1 MNRMLLLFGALLG
14 AALQIQ
20 AQGHSVPDA
29 VLEDHRRVVPGE
41 IVVKFIDEAD
51 CDVVYDNMGKALSAF
66 DVQAFLPEGVVV
78 AESKVLFDKKSID
91 RSLDHKAELAAKS
104 TKTPQEM
111 SMKGISLK
119 NVFQVKLELPEEGA
133 GPDPTSDVLAALN
146 ENPLVEYAEP
156 NYVVKLEDFNVD
168 RILTESDV
176 MAMAAAAP
184 MPPTGEPNDP
194 LYGNQA
200 NLGQVHLPEVW
211 ANHTSGDSTQV
222 IAILDSGVDYNH
234 PDLAANTWVNH
245 AEING
250 IEGYDDDGNGYV
262 DDFHGW
268 DFINADNAPLD
279 DNLHGTHVAGIAAA
293 VTDNEIGIAGACW
306 NAQIMPIKV
315 FQSTGVGNAST
326 IAEGISYAAN
336 NGATV
341 LNMSFG
347 SYAES
352 SLMLSALENAYATA
366 ALVASAG
373 NNGIK
378 IGPCLG
384 CFPHYPSAYSFVLG
398 VEDSPKPT
406 DGYTN
411 WDQDGPVFT
420 QYANLLNYEVTTPGT
435 GILSTVPNGGYASVT
450 GTSMSAPLMS
460 ACVALYQELKP
471 EDSKELMFGSF
482 INTSDG
488 DYVNLLECIET
499 EPTPQLQ
506 VLSATFRDTIAG
518 QNGNGYTESGEIIEI
533 LPLIK
538 NYWGPSDDVRVGIA
552 FAQYED
558 TSKADILVSEAALG
572 SVSAYATLQ
581 NLDGGLQIQLDEN
594 VNNNV
599 DIRFDVSVWSGPD
612 SAYLSTEEIVLNVK
626 NRILLSGLISEDYVM
641 EEGKEYLIVDNV
653 VMGTGT
659 HLTIEPGVKVYFS
672 DNKSMVFRGTV
683 DAIGTPEERIQFLPE
698 NVFWGE
704 LEYQGQGGA
713 FGANFVNCDFT
724 LGEDIWAYAYDHA
737 SFTDCQW
744 FDFRGTCYGYA
755 NLTRCNITENIQ
767 PGFSSWYFWFAYDA
781 VANNV
786 INNRALYLQG
796 DLGGTNV
803 VENNNFLNNWLNVP
817 GVGNARSFSSGAPWL
832 SNNDVYLTDSTN
844 YLGSSNPEVLE
855 YLIEDFF
862 EDGDLG
868 IFEGYGAPQPSS
880 EAHGIVWKVLV
891 NGLDAQDE
899 YEALDPIGVGEH
911 EFQIYFNRAM
921 DVSVAPKLS
930 YGVTI
935 PYNQRQVSEE
945 GTWSADSTVYTVTHE
960 VGIGAADGISRIRV
974 QDAVDNEGWTIPV
987 EDSRFNM
994 LVQSAGSA
1002 STGFFATP
1010 GLGKIELNW
1019 EAPSEELVGD
1029 LLGYNMYRYQ
1039 VDTAGNELEVQ
1050 LLNTALLTDETFVD
1064 FEVEEGEQYF
1074 YKYKILRT
1082 SFQETDFSSS
1092 VTASP
1097 LTALLG
1103 DSNGDFAVNVMDVI
1117 HDVDYILG
1125 MNPQPFI
1132 FNAADVNNDLMI
1144 NVLDVVG
1151 TVDIIL
1157 NPVAGGT
1164 TVNAM
1169 AGPNYYP
1176 NTPVGDVTL
1185 TWENGTLMAESQQ
1198 AIAGLQLALEGT
1210 HEVTFPVALA
1220 GMEKMVYQQ
1229 EGQTIVLLFN
1239 FANQG
1244 FDAGRTELFSIAD
1257 GEAELD
1263 LTRASVANDGGA
1275 PLTPVFRSEVLR
1287 PNTSPAQ
1294 NDGKDWLVS
1303 FPNPASD
1310 AVQLEYCLPR
1320 TVEQVDL
1327 VVYNA
1332 QGAVVA
1338 QQSNL
1343 RNAPGISAHT
1353 LDVSSWQS
1361 GNYVVVLRGI
1371 QGRHVVCHQVERL
1384 AVR

>member
-41 IVVKFIDEAD
+41 IVVKFVDDAD

-78 AESKVLFDKKSID
+78 AESKLLFDKKSID
-91 RSLDHKAELAAKS
+91 RSLDHKAGLADKS

-133 GPDPTSDVLAALN
+133 GPDPTRDALAALN

-156 NYVVKLEDFNVD
+156 NYMVKLEDFNVD

-194 LYGNQA
+194 LYSNQA

-245 AEING
+245 AEVNG

-347 SYAES
+347 STAES

-378 IGPCLG
+378 IGPCPPG
-384 CFPHYPSAYSFVLG
+384 EFCTPHYPSAYSFVIG
-398 VEDSPKPT
+398 VEDSPKPPL
-406 DGYTN
+406 GYTN
-411 WDQDGPVFT
+411 WDQDGPVFS

-471 EDSKELMFGSF
+471 DDSKELMFGSF
-482 INTSDG
+482 INTADA
-488 DYVNLLECIET
+488 DYVNLLACIET

-518 QNGNGYTESGEIIEI
+518 QNGNGYIESGEVIEI

-538 NYWGPSDDVRVGIA
+538 NYWGPSEDVRVGIA

-558 TSKADILVSEAALG
+558 TSKADILVSEAELG
-572 SVSAYATLQ
+572 SVSAYSTLQ
-581 NLDGGLQIQLDEN
+581 NLDGGLQIQLDES

-599 DIRFDVSVWSGPD
+599 DIRFNLSVWSGPD
-612 SAYLSTEEIVLNVK
+612 SAHLSTKEIVLNVK
-626 NRILLSGLISEDYVM
+626 NRVIINGLITGDSTLTNESEYLISSNLALGTQSNLYIEPGTRIYVSDNVEILLSSSSNLVAKGTRDSLIY
-641 EEGKEYLIVDNV
+641 
-653 VMGTGT
+653 
-659 HLTIEPGVKVYFS
+659 
-672 DNKSMVFRGTV
+672 
-683 DAIGTPEERIQFLPE
+683 FLPE
-698 NVFWGE
+698 NLMWNGIENPGVYTGDTLHWCVI
-704 LEYQGQGGA
+704 QGTTTGVRKLWSVEDCR
-713 FGANFVNCDFT
+713 FEFCDRPFDRCANT
-724 LGEDIWAYAYDHA
+724 Y
-737 SFTDCQW
+737 
-744 FDFRGTCYGYA
+744 
-755 NLTRCNITENIQ
+755 RCNFTENNQ
-767 PGFSSWYFWFAYDA
+767 LQGFYNDYNTSSAGEVSHNNVVNNDLFKFNQSAFSLSPSNNAFNNSPNLPPPYNPISGEVGFAYGGVTAPSYWGSGDA
-781 VANNV
+781 ETVNNS
-786 INNRALYLQG
+786 I
-796 DLGGTNV
+796 
-803 VENNNFLNNWLNVP
+803 
-817 GVGNARSFSSGAPWL
+817 
-832 SNNDVYLTDSTN
+832 
-844 YLGSSNPEVLE
+844 
-855 YLIEDFF
+855 IDFF
-862 EDGDLG
+862 EN
-868 IFEGYGAPQPSS
+868 SS
-880 EAHGIVWKVLV
+880 YSVWEITIDETPDALAHGIVWKVLV

-911 EFQIYFNRAM
+911 EFQVYFNRAM

-974 QDAVDNEGWTIPV
+974 QDAVDNEGWVIPV

-1029 LLGYNMYRYQ
+1029 LLGYNMYRHQ
-1039 VDTAGNELEVQ
+1039 VDTAGNELEVE

-1064 FEVEEGEQYF
+1064 FDVEEGEQYF

-1097 LTALLG
+1097 LTSLLG
-1103 DSNGDFAVNVMDVI
+1103 DSNGDFSVNVMDVI

-1176 NTPVGDVTL
+1176 NTPVGEVTL
-1185 TWENGTLMAESQQ
+1185 TWENGILVAESEH

-1210 HEVTFPVALA
+1210 HEVTFPAALA

-1244 FDAGRTELFSIAD
+1244 FGAGRTELFSIAD
-1257 GEAELD
+1257 GEADLD

-1287 PNTSPAQ
+1287 PNTAPAQ

-1332 QGAVVA
+1332 QGAVVT

-1371 QGRHVVCHQVERL
+1371 QGRHVVCHQVEKL
-1384 AVR
+1384 FVR

>member
-1 MNRMLLLFGALLG
+1 MNRLLLLFGALLG
-14 AALQIQ
+14 VALQIQ

-41 IVVKFIDEAD
+41 IVIKFVDAAD
-51 CDVVYDNMGKALSAF
+51 CDVAYDNMGKALSAF
-66 DVQAFLPEGVVV
+66 DVQALLPEGVVV

-133 GPDPTSDVLAALN
+133 GPDPTRDVLAALN

-156 NYVVKLEDFNVD
+156 NYVVKLEDFSVD
-168 RILTESDV
+168 RIFTESDV
-176 MAMAAAAP
+176 MAMAATAP

-194 LYGNQA
+194 LYSNQA

-245 AEING
+245 AEVNG

-373 NNGIK
+373 NDGIK
-378 IGPCLG
+378 IGPCPT
-384 CFPHYPSAYSFVLG
+384 CAPHYPSAYSFVLG
-398 VEDSPKPT
+398 VEDYPAGTPFA
-406 DGYTN
+406 YTN

-471 EDSKELMFGSF
+471 DDSKELMFGSF
-482 INTSDG
+482 INTADA
-488 DYVNLLECIET
+488 DYVNLLACIET

-538 NYWGPSDDVRVGIA
+538 NYWGPTDDVRVGIA

-558 TSKADILVSEAALG
+558 TSKADILVSEAQLG
-572 SVSAYATLQ
+572 SASAYATLQ
-581 NLDGGLQIQLDEN
+581 NLDGGLQIQLGEN

-612 SAYLSTEEIVLNVK
+612 SAYLSTEEVVLNVK
-626 NRILLSGLISEDYVM
+626 NRILLSGLMSENFTM
-641 EEGKEYLIVDNV
+641 ESGKEYLIVDNFA
-653 VMGTGT
+653 MGTGT
-659 HLTIEPGVKVYFS
+659 ALVIEPGVKVYLS
-672 DNKSMVFRGTV
+672 DGKKIGVLGSIKANGTF
-683 DAIGTPEERIQFLPE
+683 DERIEFLPE
-698 NVFWGE
+698 NVSWDRVSITNGFPRDSAQFR
-704 LEYQGQGGA
+704 YCYFQNAGGVGIDGSA
-713 FGANFVNCDFT
+713 IVENTIFFDCTAANAGT
-724 LGEDIWAYAYDHA
+724 ESL
-737 SFTDCQW
+737 
-744 FDFRGTCYGYA
+744 FR
-755 NLTRCNITENIQ
+755 
-767 PGFSSWYFWFAYDA
+767 F
-781 VANNV
+781 NNV
-786 INNRALYLQG
+786 IESINPNDFSMNYSWGGYYGNHESNNITNNRRIKFFDYSGNSLAY
-796 DLGGTNV
+796 GGFV
-803 VENNNFLNNWLNVP
+803 NNNVFNNWLNSPPPNLPVSAYADN
-817 GVGNARSFSSGAPWL
+817 GNTLIPHPNYYGSGSESVVAAAL
-832 SNNDVYLTDSTN
+832 V
-844 YLGSSNPEVLE
+844 
-855 YLIEDFF
+855 DFF
-862 EDGDLG
+862 ENGSG
-868 IFEGYGAPQPSS
+868 ILEVNASPVPSS
-880 EAHGIVWKVLV
+880 SAHGIVWKVLV

-945 GTWSADSTVYTVTHE
+945 GTWSSDSTVYTVTHE

-974 QDAVDNEGWTIPV
+974 QDAVDNEGWIIPV

-1064 FEVEEGEQYF
+1064 FDVEEGEQYF

-1176 NTPVGDVTL
+1176 SSPVGEVML
-1185 TWENGTLMAESQQ
+1185 TWENGTLVAESQH

-1210 HEVTFPVALA
+1210 HEVTFPEALA

-1229 EGQTIVLLFN
+1229 EGQTIVLLFD

-1244 FDAGRTELFSIAD
+1244 FDAGRTVLFSIAEGD
-1257 GEAELD
+1257 AELD
-1263 LTRASVANDGGA
+1263 LTRASVASDGGA
-1275 PLTPVFRSEVLR
+1275 PLTPIFRSEVLR

-1343 RNAPGISAHT
+1343 RNAPGISAHI

>member
-1 MNRMLLLFGALLG
+1 MLLLFGALLG

-41 IVVKFIDEAD
+41 IVVKFIDDAD

-133 GPDPTSDVLAALN
+133 GPDPTRNVIAALS

-156 NYVVKLEDFNVD
+156 NYIYELDDFEVGKTW
-168 RILTESDV
+168 TEAELIE
-176 MAMAAAAP
+176 AMPA
-184 MPPTGEPNDP
+184 MPVPPSSEAPNDP
-194 LYGNQA
+194 LYANQPH
-200 NLGQVHLPEVW
+200 LELVHMQDVW
-211 ANHTSGDSTQV
+211 ENYTTGDTSQV
-222 IAILDSGVDYNH
+222 IAILDTGVDYLH
-234 PDLAANTWVNH
+234 PDLAANTWVNE
-245 AEING
+245 AELNG
-250 IEGYDDDGNGYV
+250 IEGYDDDGNGYI

-279 DNLHGTHVAGIAAA
+279 DNVHGTHVAGIAAA
-293 VTDNEIGIAGACW
+293 VTNNEIGIAGASW
-306 NAQIMPIKV
+306 NARIMPIKV
-315 FQSTGVGNAST
+315 LQSTGSGNAT
-326 IAEGISYAAN
+326 DVAAGIMYAAN

-341 LNMSFG
+341 INLSLG
-347 SYAES
+347 SYGES
-352 SLMLSALENAYATA
+352 SIMLSALENAYATSTI
-366 ALVASAG
+366 VASAG
-373 NNGIK
+373 NDGIK
-378 IGPCLG
+378 IGPCIG
-384 CFPHYPSAYSFVLG
+384 CAPHYPSAYSFVMG
-398 VEDSPKPT
+398 VEDSPKP
-406 DGYTN
+406 DAGYTN

-420 QYANLLNYEVTTPGT
+420 LYPNLLNYEVTTPGT
-435 GILSTVPNGGYASVT
+435 QILSTVPNGGYAQLT
-450 GTSMSAPLMS
+450 GTSMAAPVMS

-471 EDSKELMFGSF
+471 GDSKELMFGSF
-482 INTSDG
+482 INTADA
-488 DYVNLLECIET
+488 DYVNMLSVIET
-499 EPTPQLQ
+499 EPTPRLQ
-506 VLSATFRDTIAG
+506 VLSAAFRDTIAG

-538 NYWGPSDDVRVGIA
+538 NYWGPSDDIRVGIA

-558 TSKADILVSEAALG
+558 TSKADILISEAALG
-572 SVSAYATLQ
+572 SVTAYATLQ

-599 DIRFDVSVWSGPD
+599 DIRFDLSVWSGPD
-612 SAYLSTEEIVLNVK
+612 SAYLNTEEIVLNVK
-626 NRILLSGLISEDYVM
+626 NRILLSGLLSEDFTM
-641 EEGKEYLIVDNV
+641 ESGKEYLIVDNFAV
-653 VMGTGT
+653 GTGT
-659 HLTIEPGVKVYFS
+659 TLLIEPGVKVYFS
-672 DNKSMVFRGTV
+672 DGKSMGVLGTIK
-683 DAIGTPEERIQFLPE
+683 ANGTSEEMIEFLPE
-698 NVFWGE
+698 NVFWDRVSITNGLPRDSAQFRHCYFHRAE
-704 LEYQGQGGA
+704 HAIDGNAIVENTT
-713 FGANFVNCDFT
+713 FFDCTGANVGT
-724 LGEDIWAYAYDHA
+724 GSL
-737 SFTDCQW
+737 
-744 FDFRGTCYGYA
+744 FR
-755 NLTRCNITENIQ
+755 
-767 PGFSSWYFWFAYDA
+767 F
-781 VANNV
+781 NNV
-786 INNRALYLQG
+786 IESIYPNDFSMNYGWGGYTGTHEYNNITNNARIKFYDYSGNSQAYQG
-796 DLGGTNV
+796 FAHNNV
-803 VENNNFLNNWLNVP
+803 FNNWLNVP
-817 GVGNARSFSSGAPWL
+817 PPSLPVSAYADHGNTLIPHP
-832 SNNDVYLTDSTN
+832 N
-844 YLGSSNPEVLE
+844 YYGSSSESVVASALV
-855 YLIEDFF
+855 DFF
-862 EDGDLG
+862 EVGSG
-868 IFEGYGAPQPSS
+868 ILEVNASSQPSPS
-880 EAHGIVWKVLV
+880 AHGIVWKVLV
-891 NGLDAQDE
+891 NGLDAQDQ

-1064 FEVEEGEQYF
+1064 FDVEEGEQYF

-1103 DSNGDFAVNVMDVI
+1103 DSNGDLAVNVMDVI

-1157 NPVAGGT
+1157 NPVTGGA

-1176 NTPVGDVTL
+1176 NTPVGEVTL
-1185 TWENGTLMAESQQ
+1185 TWENGTLVAESQH

-1210 HEVTFPVALA
+1210 HEVTFPAALA

-1343 RNAPGISAHT
+1343 RNVPGISAHT
-1353 LDVSSWQS
+1353 LDVSGWQS